1 MKLFVTDLSPN
12 SRRVLA
18 TVEHL
23 GLKEGT
29 DIRTFDLIKGEHRT
43 EEFRAVN
50 PNQKVPALVDGDL
63 KLWEANPIMIY
74 LCDRQGADTFCP
86 PDARGRIEVLRW
98 MSWEVQHY
106 NRALSDIVW
115 ETIAKQ
121 ALGIGGPDQSKI
133 DAAMEDFHRFA
144 AVLNDHLTERDFILG
159 NDVTVADFAVGA
171 VSALALHPQSQVP
184 LDAYPNLKAWYLR
197 LENLPSWAATAPQPR
212 AEAAE

>member
-18 TVEHL
+18 TVAHL

-29 DIRTFDLIKGEHRT
+29 DIRKFDLIKGEHRT

-50 PNQKVPALVDGDL
+50 PNQKVPVLVDGDL

-74 LCDRQGADTFCP
+74 LGDRQGADSFCP
-86 PDARGRIEVLRW
+86 SDKRGRIEILRW

-106 NRALSDIVW
+106 NRALGDIVW
-115 ETIAKQ
+115 ETIAKP
-121 ALGIGGPDQSKI
+121 AFGMGGPDQSKI
-133 DAAMEDFHRFA
+133 DAAMENFHRFA
-144 AVLNDHLTERDFILG
+144 AVLNEHLAGRDYILG
-159 NDVTVADFAVGA
+159 DDVTVADFAVGA
-171 VSALALHPQSQVP
+171 ASALALHPQSQVP
-184 LDAYPNLKAWYLR
+184 LDAYPNVKAWYLR
-197 LENLPSWAATAPQPR
+197 LESLPSWQSTAPQAP